1 MVTGHIR
8 KRKTKDGKASW
19 QIILELGKDPVTG
32 KRLRKH
38 ETVDGTKKE
47 AEALLN
53 QLKFQSQNGGVIVR
67 QSSQKLCDWMDDWLR
82 LYNAH
87 LSPTTITGYRYQIDN
102 RIKPQLGRTPLKA
115 LNSNQIQAWVNALS
129 RQGLSGKTVKNTF
142 LNLSAALDKA
152 EELQM
157 IERNPCKHIVL
168 PSVKKYSAQVYTMA
182 DVQNI
187 LKLARGTDM
196 YFLLTIEFYLGL
208 RKGEVSE
215 LKWSDIDLEG
225 GIVHITRSRVETDD
239 GIIVKSTKS
248 EAGIRDIP
256 LSDRVLTVFKKQY
269 AEYLNKIGKNGF
281 VDSGYVICKNN
292 GEPFVPGSIPQ
303 RWDRFCNQHKLRKIR
318 FHDLRH
324 TCATLMIANGTDPK
338 TVQAWLGH
346 SDIQV
351 TLNTYAHCL
360 PSMKQAA
367 GDRMD
372 VIFGS

>member
-8 KRKTKDGKASW
+8 KRTTKGGKVSY
-19 QIILELGKDPVTG
+19 QIILETDRDPVTG
-32 KRLRKH
+32 QRQRMYQ
-38 ETVDGTKKE
+38 TVNGTKKE

-53 QLKFQSQNGGVIVR
+53 KLKYQSQNGGVIVQ
-67 QSSQKLCDWMDDWLR
+67 QSALKLSDWLDDWLR
-82 LYNAH
+82 LYNAN

-102 RIKPQLGRTPLKA
+102 RIKLYLGKTPLKT
-115 LNSNQIQAWVNALS
+115 LNSNQIQAWVNNLS
-129 RQGLSGKTVKNTF
+129 QQGFSGKTVKNTF

-157 IERNPCKHIVL
+157 IEHNPCKHIVL
-168 PSVKKYSAQVYTMA
+168 PSVKKYNAQVYTVA
-182 DVQNI
+182 EVQRI
-187 LKLARGTDM
+187 LKLAQGTDM

-215 LKWSDIDLEG
+215 LKWSDIDLKVG
-225 GIVHITRSRVETDD
+225 VVHIARSRVETDE

-256 LSDRVLTVFKKQY
+256 LSPKVLTVFKDQY
-269 AEYLNKIGKNGF
+269 AEYLKKIGKNGF
-281 VDSGYVICKNN
+281 VNSDYVICKSN
-292 GEPFVPGSIPQ
+292 GAPFVPSSITQ
-303 RWDRFCNQHKLRKIR
+303 RWDRFCEQHKLRKIR

-324 TCATLMIANGTDPK
+324 TCATLMIANGVDPK

-367 GDRMD
+367 GDKMD
-372 VIFGS
+372 AIFA